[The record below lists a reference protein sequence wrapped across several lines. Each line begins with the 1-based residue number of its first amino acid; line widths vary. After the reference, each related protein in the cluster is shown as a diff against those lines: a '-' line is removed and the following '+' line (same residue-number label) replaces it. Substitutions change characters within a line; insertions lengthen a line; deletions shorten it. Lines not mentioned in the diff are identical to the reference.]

1 MHSRGIKFS
10 LYLNYFVFAI
20 LLNSV
25 GILIQKSINT
35 YHVDELKASS
45 LEAFKDLS
53 IAFVSFFVGSFL
65 PRLGYK
71 KGMLIALALV
81 FAGCLGMYFGNSF
94 TSVRILFACVGI
106 SFAVIKVSVYS
117 MIGLVTNNDNEHKSL
132 LSSIES
138 FFMIGI
144 AAAFIIFPLFYS
156 DIDPNAWLRIYL
168 VLAALVAASFLIL
181 VFSDFNIKYEIPG
194 TNISDDFVEMIKLLK
209 RPLVIVFAISAFMYV
224 MTEQG
229 IMSWL
234 PTFNQKVLYLPES
247 TSVYMAVILM
257 LSIALGRY
265 ICSVLVKKILWVY
278 ILVTCLVLA
287 ALMVV
292 FILPKTEKILPQ
304 SSLYKFP
311 LSVEYKGEQKQVDNL
326 EDLQAFLK
334 GKIDYTLENKEYEH
348 SNRSEIV
355 LANGNLFASKYGAND
370 SVETIYSIS
379 IINKKELETLEKKLI
394 ATDSKLKLKSSNTI
408 IERQPTD
415 LKIKTLSDIPWIA
428 FIFPLIGLFLA
439 PIYPLINSFVLSATE
454 KIFHSPMA
462 SLLVFFSAIG
472 GTLGSRLVG
481 YLFKNTGGAKAF
493 YFSLIP
499 MAVLLLCLFFFYRHQ
514 KKTGITIQNAGSAGH

>member
-1 MHSRGIKFS
+1 MQNRRIKIS

-35 YHVDELKASS
+35 YHVDEVMASS

-71 KGMLIALALV
+71 RGMLIALALV
-81 FAGCLGMYFGNSF
+81 FAGCLGMYLGNSF

-106 SFAVIKVSVYS
+106 SFAIIKVSVYS
-117 MIGLVTNNDNEHKSL
+117 MIGIITSDDKEHKSV

-138 FFMIGI
+138 FFMVGI
-144 AAAFIIFPLFYS
+144 ATAFIIFPLFYS
-156 DIDPNAWLRIYL
+156 DTDPDAWLRIYL
-168 VLAALVAASFLIL
+168 LIAALVAVSFIIL
-181 VFSDFNIKYEIPG
+181 ALSDFNLTYEMPG
-194 TNISDDFVEMIKLLK
+194 TSVTGDFIQMIKLLK
-209 RPLVIVFAISAFMYV
+209 RPLVIVFAVAAFMYV

-234 PTFNQKVLYLPES
+234 PTFNEKVLHLPEKA
-247 TSVYMAVILM
+247 SVFMAVILM
-257 LSIALGRY
+257 LSIAAGRY
-265 ICSVLVKKILWVY
+265 LTSFLVKRISWIVLLAV
-278 ILVTCLVLA
+278 CLLGA
-287 ALMVV
+287 ASMVV
-292 FILPKTEKILPQ
+292 FILPQTQ
-304 SSLYKFP
+304 SLQPGLITSLKDVP
-311 LSVEYKGEQKQVDNL
+311 V
-326 EDLQAFLK
+326 
-334 GKIDYTLENKEYEH
+334 
-348 SNRSEIV
+348 
-355 LANGNLFASKYGAND
+355 
-370 SVETIYSIS
+370 
-379 IINKKELETLEKKLI
+379 I
-394 ATDSKLKLKSSNTI
+394 AYV
-408 IERQPTD
+408 
-415 LKIKTLSDIPWIA
+415 
-428 FIFPLIGLFLA
+428 FPLIGFFLA

-481 YLFKNTGGAKAF
+481 YLFKHIGGQKAF

-499 MAVLLLCLFFFYRHQ
+499 MAVLLGCLLFFYGVQ
-514 KKTGITIQNAGSAGH
+514 KRSGIKAAFTAAGH

>member
-1 MHSRGIKFS
+1 MSNWKIKLS

-53 IAFVSFFVGSFL
+53 IAFVSFLVGSFL

-81 FAGCLGMYFGNSF
+81 FAGCLGMYWGNSF

-106 SFAVIKVSVYS
+106 SFAIIKVSVYS
-117 MIGLVTNNDNEHKSL
+117 LIGLITNDDKEHKSL

-138 FFMIGI
+138 FFMVGI
-144 AAAFIIFPLFYS
+144 AAGFVVFPLFYS
-156 DIDPNAWLRIYL
+156 DTDPDAWLRIYL
-168 VLAALVAASFLIL
+168 VLACLVAVSFIIL
-181 VFSDFNIKYEIPG
+181 LFSNFKMNYEIPG
-194 TNISDDFVEMIKLLK
+194 TSIKNDFVEMIKLMK
-209 RPLVIVFAISAFMYV
+209 RPLVLVFALAAFMYV

-234 PTFNQKVLYLPES
+234 PTFNEKVLHLTEK

-265 ICSVLVKKILWVY
+265 ISSLLVKKVPWITILTV
-278 ILVTCLVLA
+278 CLLGA

-292 FILPKTEKILPQ
+292 FLLPQ
-304 SSLYKFP
+304 AQNLQPGTISSLKDVP
-311 LSVEYKGEQKQVDNL
+311 
-326 EDLQAFLK
+326 A
-334 GKIDYTLENKEYEH
+334 
-348 SNRSEIV
+348 
-355 LANGNLFASKYGAND
+355 
-370 SVETIYSIS
+370 
-379 IINKKELETLEKKLI
+379 I
-394 ATDSKLKLKSSNTI
+394 AYV
-408 IERQPTD
+408 
-415 LKIKTLSDIPWIA
+415 
-428 FIFPLIGLFLA
+428 FPLIGLFLA

-454 KIFHSPMA
+454 KMFHSPMA

-481 YLFKNTGGAKAF
+481 YLFKNIGGEKAF
-493 YFSLIP
+493 YFSLAP
-499 MAVLLLCLFFFYRHQ
+499 MAFLLLCLFFFYRMQ
-514 KKTGITIQNAGSAGH
+514 KKSNTNSATA

>member
-1 MHSRGIKFS
+1 MSSTWKIKLS

-35 YHVDELKASS
+35 YHVDEVMASS

-53 IAFVSFFVGSFL
+53 IAFVSFLIGSFL

-106 SFAVIKVSVYS
+106 SFAIIKVSVYS
-117 MIGLVTNNDNEHKSL
+117 LIGIITNNDKEHKSL

-144 AAAFIIFPLFYS
+144 ATGFIVFPLFYS
-156 DIDPNAWLRIYL
+156 DVDPDAWLRIYL
-168 VLAALVAASFLIL
+168 VLAVLVALSFIIL
-181 VFSDFNIKYEIPG
+181 LLSDFNVKYEIPG
-194 TNISDDFVEMIKLLK
+194 TSISGDFLQMIRLLK
-209 RPLVIVFAISAFMYV
+209 RPLVIVFAVAAFMYV

-234 PTFNQKVLYLPES
+234 PTFNEKVLHLPEKA
-247 TSVYMAVILM
+247 SVFMAVILM
-257 LSIALGRY
+257 LSIAAGRY
-265 ICSVLVKKILWVY
+265 LTSFLVKKISWIMLLAV
-278 ILVTCLVLA
+278 CLLGA
-287 ALMVV
+287 ASMVI
-292 FILPKTEKILPQ
+292 FILPQTQ
-304 SSLYKFP
+304 
-311 LSVEYKGEQKQVDNL
+311 NL
-326 EDLQAFLK
+326 KPGAINALK
-334 GKIDYTLENKEYEH
+334 D
-348 SNRSEIV
+348 V
-355 LANGNLFASKYGAND
+355 P
-370 SVETIYSIS
+370 V
-379 IINKKELETLEKKLI
+379 I
-394 ATDSKLKLKSSNTI
+394 AYV
-408 IERQPTD
+408 
-415 LKIKTLSDIPWIA
+415 
-428 FIFPLIGLFLA
+428 FPLIGFFLA

-481 YLFKNTGGAKAF
+481 YLFKHIGGQKAF

-499 MAVLLLCLFFFYRHQ
+499 MTVLLVCLFFFYGVQ
-514 KKTGITIQNAGSAGH
+514 KKSGKNAALTVSGGH

>member
-1 MHSRGIKFS
+1 MQNWKIKAS
-10 LYLNYFVFAI
+10 LFLNYFVFAI

-35 YHVDELKASS
+35 YHVDEVTASS

-53 IAFVSFFVGSFL
+53 IAFVSFLVGSFL

-81 FAGCLGMYFGNSF
+81 FAGCLGMYWGNSF
-94 TSVRILFACVGI
+94 TSVRILFACVGV

-117 MIGLVTNNDNEHKSL
+117 LIGLVTSNDKEHKSL

-144 AAAFIIFPLFYS
+144 AAGFVAFPLFYS
-156 DIDPNAWLRIYL
+156 DTDPDAWLRIYL
-168 VLAALVAASFLIL
+168 VLAAVVAVSFLIL
-181 VFSDFNIKYEIPG
+181 LFSDFTLKYEVPG
-194 TNISDDFVEMIKLLK
+194 VNLKDDFIEMLSLLK
-209 RPLVIVFAISAFMYV
+209 RPLVLVFAVAAFMYV

-234 PTFNQKVLYLPES
+234 PTFNQKILHLPEK

-265 ICSVLVKKILWVY
+265 ICALLVKRVSWFY
-278 ILVTCLVLA
+278 ILAACIIGA
-287 ALMVV
+287 ALMVLFV
-292 FILPKTEKILPQ
+292 LPQ
-304 SSLYKFP
+304 TQQ
-311 LSVEYKGEQKQVDNL
+311 LSP
-326 EDLQAFLK
+326 
-334 GKIDYTLENKEYEH
+334 KE
-348 SNRSEIV
+348 
-355 LANGNLFASKYGAND
+355 
-370 SVETIYSIS
+370 
-379 IINKKELETLEKKLI
+379 IN
-394 ATDSKLKLKSSNTI
+394 S
-408 IERQPTD
+408 
-415 LKIKTLSDIPWIA
+415 LSDVPVIA
-428 FIFPLIGLFLA
+428 YVFPLIGFFLA
-439 PIYPLINSFVLSATE
+439 PIYPLVNSYVLSNTE
-454 KIFHSPMA
+454 KTFHSPMA

-481 YLFKNTGGAKAF
+481 YLFKNIGGEKAF

-499 MAVLLLCLFFFYRHQ
+499 MAVLLICLFIF
-514 KKTGITIQNAGSAGH
+514 KKLQGSSKAA